1 MTRRAGQLIEVKM
14 PKCTLFFTQQELQHL
29 LSRDP
34 ELWAIAIRRGKHIL
48 RERKEKARE
57 GKQMTRGP

>member
-1 MTRRAGQLIEVKM
+1 MNTRTGQLIEVKM
-14 PKCTLFFTQQELQHL
+14 PKHTLFFTPQELQYL
-29 LSRDP
+29 LSLNP

-48 RERKEKARE
+48 RARKEKARE